1 MARNDMPQADGR
13 LDLTLTRFIDAP
25 RALVWKA
32 WTDPEHLKKWWTP
45 APYTT
50 PVCEMD
56 VRTGGIFRTVM
67 RSPDG
72 DEHDQTG
79 VFIDVVEQ
87 ERIVFTDALL
97 PGWRP
102 VGNPFMSAII
112 TMEDRDGGTEYTA
125 LVLHKDEADR
135 VRHEEMGFHQG
146 WNTCIDQLAALAVQ
160 LKAGA

>member
-1 MARNDMPQADGR
+1 MARTDTQPADSR
-13 LDLTLTRFIDAP
+13 LDLTLTRFIEAP
-25 RALVWKA
+25 RALVWEA
-32 WTDPEHLKKWWTP
+32 WTNPEHLKRWWTP

-56 VRTGGIFRTVM
+56 VRPGGIFRTVM

-72 DEHDQTG
+72 DEHDHTG
-79 VFIDVVEQ
+79 VFVDVVEQ

-102 VGNPFMSAII
+102 VANPFMSAII
-112 TMEDRDGGTEYTA
+112 TMTDRDGGTEYTA

-146 WNTCIDQLAALAVQ
+146 WNTCIDQLAALAIE
-160 LKAGA
+160 LKAAQ

>member
-1 MARNDMPQADGR
+1 M
-13 LDLTLTRFIDAP
+13 
-25 RALVWKA
+25 
-32 WTDPEHLKKWWTP
+32 
-45 APYTT
+45 
-50 PVCEMD
+50 
-56 VRTGGIFRTVM
+56 VRPGGIFRTVM

-79 VFIDVVEQ
+79 VFVDVVEQ

-112 TMEDRDGGTEYTA
+112 TMKDRDGGTEYTA

-135 VRHEEMGFHQG
+135 VRHEEMGFHEG
-146 WNTCIDQLAALAVQ
+146 WSTCIDQLAALAIQ
-160 LKAGA
+160 LKEGA

>member
-1 MARNDMPQADGR
+1 MATNDTQPADSR

-25 RALVWKA
+25 RALVWTA

-56 VRTGGIFRTVM
+56 VRPGGIFRTVM

-72 DEHDQTG
+72 DEHDHQG
-79 VFIDVVEQ
+79 VFVDVVER

-102 VGNPFMSAII
+102 VANPFMTAII
-112 TMEDRDGGTEYTA
+112 TMTERDGGTEYTA

-135 VRHEEMGFHQG
+135 VRHEEMGFHEG
-146 WNTCIDQLAALAVQ
+146 WNTCIDQLAALAER
-160 LKAGA
+160 LKASA